1 MDIDVAKTG
10 LDGLMED
17 DVIDFDTD
25 MVDSNQDPQKH
36 DNNLEVMDNEMQ
48 EDGDVV
54 NLHAYEANGMAS
66 EDVDFDLHD
75 AQDIAHSPEDVD
87 FGVSENAPESQT
99 QELVPK
105 TQSLNGDI
113 RGQENLEDLNKGDH
127 PGDIVPDDHASA
139 HEIDYEFEDNA
150 ERDQSHKDVTEDA
163 THPTESQTEAAA
175 SPDSD
180 HGSPKTVNDI
190 AAPEQDAGESTKD
203 ERGAPSHDNR
213 DEPQNQQEA
222 ALEHEEDTEF
232 DGVAAEDVTAP
243 EYSEDVDASDHN
255 EKDREAEHAGSQE
268 ETAAFTRGPEY
279 EIARDAEGTEDHE
292 YDEGEPGPEAYSE
305 EGTAAD
311 TAHANYP
318 ATNGGLNGKADEFPT
333 ITVQYKGD
341 EFPFFSATINGFFT
355 DISILDEPL
364 ERLLAGF
371 RSELENEIADDD
383 DLIFQIDELGLEIAE
398 ATQGELMT
406 NVTFRQILEI
416 FDLLVKNQD
425 PESSRTL
432 YTYLFTKPNTEKR
445 LESLIESA
453 TAGKGL
459 DEVIHLF
466 ETPMNAV
473 TGMLETSATIDGI
486 HDELDEFDSPI
497 DEDHHDATD
506 RVADDQYPQDEHL
519 EDEQPEGEHFEDEHP
534 LDEQPEDEQP
544 EDEQPEDEQPEDEHF
559 EDEHPLDEHLQDDDL
574 LQDESTHP
582 DEAAPKDQGVADYEA
597 DGEEADDHDDHQV
610 TAETHNG
617 IQLDAPTIQANLGA
631 TGQTDTVA
639 DLDGL
644 ERNARAD
651 SEIDP
656 FVNLELDEDAELNGD
671 VVDEEKTEAAVGV
684 SVETDEA
691 CAQTVDMTT
700 TTTTLQEEEEAA
712 SFHVDLGATSPQA
725 EMAKKAVSGENDLD
739 EIDWRDEPDA
749 DDQEPTTPSAA
760 GKRSRGDDDD
770 VGAEDEQDAKR
781 RRP

>member
-1 MDIDVAKTG
+1 MDIDVVKTD
-10 LDGLMED
+10 LNGLMED

-25 MVDSNQDPQKH
+25 MVDSNQDLQKH
-36 DNNLEVMDNEMQ
+36 DNNLEVVDNEMQ

-54 NLHAYEANGMAS
+54 NLHAFERNGMAS

-87 FGVSENAPESQT
+87 FEVSEDAPESQP
-99 QELVPK
+99 QEPLPK
-105 TQSLNGDI
+105 TQSLNGDNQ
-113 RGQENLEDLNKGDH
+113 GQENLEDLNKGDH
-127 PGDIVPDDHASA
+127 SGDTVPDDHASS

-150 ERDQSHKDVTEDA
+150 ERDESHKNVTEDA
-163 THPTESQTEAAA
+163 THPTESRTEAAV

-190 AAPEQDAGESTKD
+190 AAPEQDASEPTRD
-203 ERGAPSHDNR
+203 ERDAPSHD
-213 DEPQNQQEA
+213 DKYEPQNQQGVT
-222 ALEHEEDTEF
+222 LEHEEETEF
-232 DGVAAEDVTAP
+232 DGVEAEDVTAP
-243 EYSEDVDASDHN
+243 EYNEDVDASDNN
-255 EKDREAEHAGSQE
+255 EEDREEEHAGSQE
-268 ETAAFTRGPEY
+268 ETAPFTRGPED
-279 EIARDAEGTEDHE
+279 EIARDAEGTVDHE
-292 YDEGEPGPEAYSE
+292 YDEGEPGPETYSE
-305 EGTAAD
+305 EGATD
-311 TAHANYP
+311 PAHANYP
-318 ATNGGLNGKADEFPT
+318 ATNEGPDGKADEFPA

-341 EFPFFSATINGFFT
+341 EFPFFSTTINGFFT

-364 ERLLAGF
+364 EKLLAGF

-398 ATQGELMT
+398 AAQGELMT

-473 TGMLETSATIDGI
+473 TGMLETSATIDGV

-497 DEDHHDATD
+497 DEEHLDEADG
-506 RVADDQYPQDEHL
+506 VADDQYPQDEHL
-519 EDEQPEGEHFEDEHP
+519 EDKQFGDEQQE
-534 LDEQPEDEQP
+534 DEQPEDEQP
-544 EDEQPEDEQPEDEHF
+544 EDEQPEDEQPEDEQP
-559 EDEHPLDEHLQDDDL
+559 EDEQPEDDDL
-574 LQDESTHP
+574 LQDEPTHP
-582 DEAAPKDQGVADYEA
+582 DDAAPKDQEVADYEA
-597 DGEEADDHDDHQV
+597 DGKEADGYDGHQV
-610 TAETHNG
+610 TAETLNE
-617 IQLDAPTIQANLGA
+617 IQVDAPTIQANLGA
-631 TGQTDTVA
+631 AGQTDTVA
-639 DLDGL
+639 DVDGL
-644 ERNARAD
+644 EQNAHAD

-656 FVNLELDEDAELNGD
+656 FVNLELDEDAELNND
-671 VVDEEKTEAAVGV
+671 VVIEEKTEAIVGV

-691 CAQTVDMTT
+691 CAQTVDTT

-712 SFHVDLGATSPQA
+712 SFHVDLGATSPEA
-725 EMAKKAVSGENDLD
+725 EMDEKAVSGENDLD
-739 EIDWRDEPDA
+739 EIDWRDEPEA

-760 GKRSRGDDDD
+760 GKRSRGDDDEI
-770 VGAEDEQDAKR
+770 GAEDEQDAKR